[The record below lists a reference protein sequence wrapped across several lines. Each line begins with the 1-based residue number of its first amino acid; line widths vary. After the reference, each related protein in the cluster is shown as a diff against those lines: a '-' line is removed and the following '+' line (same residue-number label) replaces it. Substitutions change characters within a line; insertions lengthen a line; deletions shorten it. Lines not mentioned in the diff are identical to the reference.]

1 MVFVRSVLVSSHGW
15 HERTEVVEII
25 TSGACSDLVHSE
37 ALLVL
42 GSSIDCTI
50 HHLLI
55 AQALIVKQSSL
66 RLEFLVLLSELIHL
80 IIRVVSMFKSV
91 LVAVEVEIE
100 FELKH

>member
-1 MVFVRSVLVSSHGW
+1 MVFVRSVLVSSHGG

-42 GSSIDCTI
+42 GSSVDCAI

-55 AQALIVKQSSL
+55 AQALIV
-66 RLEFLVLLSELIHL
+66 I
-80 IIRVVSMFKSV
+80 
-91 LVAVEVEIE
+91 
-100 FELKH
+100 